1 MLEQVLAT
9 IAAHID
15 KDDDPVYG
23 SHERCVVWRGD
34 VMQGNTYI
42 PAQDV
47 TENVD
52 IVPWQEPLTGS
63 TRDYLS
69 ATQAVF
75 RLVKPGEDKETVTH
89 INRILSFAFAADESF
104 ELLMRLPKEPFRMSC
119 GNQLCIRIGHI
130 FVEP

>member
-15 KDDDPVYG
+15 KDDDPVNG

-34 VMQGNTYI
+34 VMRGDTYI

-52 IVPWQEPLTGS
+52 VVPWQEPLTGG
-63 TRDYLS
+63 TRDHSS
-69 ATQAVF
+69 AMQAVF
-75 RLVKPGEDKETVTH
+75 RLVKPGEDQETVTY
-89 INRILSFAFAADESF
+89 INRILSFAFASEESF
-104 ELLMRLPKEPFRMSC
+104 ELLMRLPKEPFRMRC
-119 GNQLCIRIGHI
+119 GNQLCIHIGHI
-130 FVEP
+130 SVDP